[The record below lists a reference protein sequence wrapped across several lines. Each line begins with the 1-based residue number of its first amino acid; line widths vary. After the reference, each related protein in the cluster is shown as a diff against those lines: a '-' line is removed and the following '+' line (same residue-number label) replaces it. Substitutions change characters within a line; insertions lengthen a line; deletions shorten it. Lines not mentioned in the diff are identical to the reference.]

1 MSKAETGGMN
11 KIGRLALRREG
22 DNWVAYYAEAETMQ
36 QSIFLGSIAIG
47 AVANHLTPTAMS
59 ADRRSEK
66 SRHCLPPPTVRGDTP
81 TAWRRACIKVS
92 RVAFCNPKQLQ
103 GVIAALVYD
112 AKRHG
117 RRA

>member
-66 SRHCLPPPTVRGDTP
+66 SRHCLC
-81 TAWRRACIKVS
+81 RRRPSVGI
-92 RVAFCNPKQLQ
+92 RRQ
-103 GVIAALVYD
+103 
-112 AKRHG
+112 HG
-117 RRA
+117 GAHV

>member
-47 AVANHLTPTAMS
+47 AVANHLTPTAMART
-59 ADRRSEK
+59 ADQKNRGIACRRRPS
-66 SRHCLPPPTVRGDTP
+66 VGI
-81 TAWRRACIKVS
+81 RR
-92 RVAFCNPKQLQ
+92 Q
-103 GVIAALVYD
+103 
-112 AKRHG
+112 HG
-117 RRA
+117 GAHV